1 MSLID
6 FAKTVGKLKK
16 VKRTGW
22 VVAGI
27 KNPESVAEHSF
38 RLAVLCMVIGKKL
51 NLDTE
56 KLIKMA
62 LIHDLAESIVGDLV
76 LERGRKTVM
85 NSQKKFNLEE
95 RAIKNLFSKINNGK
109 DCVKLWNE
117 FNEQK
122 TPEAQLFK
130 QLDKFEMVVQA
141 LEYEGETDSKK
152 LDEFWHNTR
161 KHLKEPELLL
171 LLEELSE
178 LREKTRKSA
187 KKPT

>member
-1 MSLID
+1 MSLVN
-6 FAKTVGKLKK
+6 FTKTIGKLKK

-22 VVAGI
+22 LVAGI

-38 RLAVLCMVIGKKL
+38 RLAVLCMILAKKF

-56 KLIKMA
+56 KLVKMA
-62 LIHDLAESIVGDLV
+62 LIHDLAESVVGDLV
-76 LERGRKTVM
+76 LERGRNIVM
-85 NSQKKFNLEE
+85 DPKKKFKLEE
-95 RAIKNLFSKINNGK
+95 GAINKLISQIDEGEEYI
-109 DCVKLWNE
+109 KLWYE
-117 FNEQK
+117 FHDLK
-122 TPEAQLFK
+122 TPEAQLLK

-141 LEYEGETDSKK
+141 LEYEGEVDSKK

-178 LREKTRKSA
+178 LRDKKRKSLL
-187 KKPT
+187 